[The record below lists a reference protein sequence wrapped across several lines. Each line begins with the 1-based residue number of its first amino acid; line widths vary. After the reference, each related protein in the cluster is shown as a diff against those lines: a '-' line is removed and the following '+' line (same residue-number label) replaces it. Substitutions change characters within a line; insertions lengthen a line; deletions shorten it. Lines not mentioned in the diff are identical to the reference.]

1 MKNNYEDAYNV
12 EHASDA
18 VRYTS
23 TYRYVRPAKRA

>member
-18 VRYTS
+18 VRYLRA
-23 TYRYVRPAKRA
+23 YRTVRPAKRA